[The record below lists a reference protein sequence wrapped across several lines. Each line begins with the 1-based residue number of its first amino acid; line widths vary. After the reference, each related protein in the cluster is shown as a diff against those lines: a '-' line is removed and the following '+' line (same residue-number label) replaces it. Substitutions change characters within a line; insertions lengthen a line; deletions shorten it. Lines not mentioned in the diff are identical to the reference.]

1 MINKLPEIEKEDFY
15 EALCAECEREGLA
28 YRREPERVYIEDF
41 AYFVYISEKKIKA
54 RNYYQYS
61 PPDTMEFNEKFV
73 FSDRGY
79 VFNLINRSMLKLA
92 LEKRPGSYALR
103 ECQQVFEKLPLNY
116 EYGISYKVEDV
127 IGSVSYQKLI
137 ENRVGR
143 KLNVKYRRLPLQ
155 FLETA
160 VSLNLQKDEEF
171 ILDLM
176 KKDSA
181 KVTETLK
188 EVKFPLCFPDFK
200 FSFLLEFLGIGK
212 KIGLELSKSIW
223 RNKIILSDILKMAE
237 KTETN
242 GILQKLLKVE
252 DAAGLERLHD
262 RISKKYRKK
271 IAQEIVPRELD
282 INEKFYKI
290 SEAFSKDRE
299 LSFLKLITDEKE
311 LYYEGVIQENC
322 VHSYVEEIESGIC
335 GIFSG
340 IYKGRRYTVEI
351 VRKGKLF
358 ECNQCLGRKNE
369 NDFSAS
375 ELKRKIE
382 QCLERYRKREEIRKK
397 KEKILSFLFGHKGK
411 KVFVERRNRK

>member
-1 MINKLPEIEKEDFY
+1 MEYCIKDFY

-79 VFNLINRSMLKLA
+79 VFNLINRAMLKLA
-92 LEKRPGSYALR
+92 LEKEPGNYALR
-103 ECQQVFEKLPLNY
+103 ECRHVFEKLPLSY
-116 EYGISYKVEDV
+116 EYGISFSLEDV

-137 ENRVGR
+137 ESRVGR

-176 KKDSA
+176 KKDSTE
-181 KVTETLK
+181 VTEALK
-188 EVKFPLCFPDFK
+188 KVKFPMCFPDFGI
-200 FSFLLEFLGIGK
+200 SFLLEFLGIGK
-212 KIGLELSKSIW
+212 KIGLERIW

-262 RISKKYRKK
+262 RISKRYRKM

-311 LYYEGVIQENC
+311 LYDEGVMQENC

-351 VRKGKLF
+351 VRKGKRF

-369 NDFSAS
+369 NDFFAS

-382 QCLERYRKREEIRKK
+382 RCLERYRKHEENKK
-397 KEKILSFLFGHKGK
+397 KVERILYLLFGPKGEKIFD
-411 KVFVERRNRK
+411 ERSV

>member
-1 MINKLPEIEKEDFY
+1 
-15 EALCAECEREGLA
+15 
-28 YRREPERVYIEDF
+28 
-41 AYFVYISEKKIKA
+41 
-54 RNYYQYS
+54 
-61 PPDTMEFNEKFV
+61 MEFNEKFV

-79 VFNLINRSMLKLA
+79 AFNLINRAMLKLA
-92 LEKRPGSYALR
+92 LEKRPGNYALR
-103 ECQQVFEKLPLNY
+103 ECRHVFEKLPLNY

-137 ENRVGR
+137 ESRVGR
-143 KLNVKYRRLPLQ
+143 KLNVKYRRLPLK

-188 EVKFPLCFPDFK
+188 EVKFPLCLPDFK

-212 KIGLELSKSIW
+212 KIGLERIW

-282 INEKFYKI
+282 IGKKFYEI
-290 SEAFSKDRE
+290 SEAFLKDRE

-311 LYYEGVIQENC
+311 LYDEGVIQENC
-322 VHSYVEEIESGIC
+322 VHSYVEEIESGTC

-375 ELKRKIE
+375 ELKRKIG

>member
-1 MINKLPEIEKEDFY
+1 MDFCIEEFY
-15 EALCAECEREGLA
+15 EALCTECEREGLA
-28 YRREPERVYIEDF
+28 YRRDPERVYIENF
-41 AYFVYISEKKIKA
+41 AHFVYISEKKIKA

-61 PPDTMEFNEKFV
+61 PPHTMEFDEKFV
-73 FSDRGY
+73 FTDMGY
-79 VFNLINRSMLKLA
+79 VFNLINRAMLKLA
-92 LEKRPGSYALR
+92 LKKRPGNYALR
-103 ECQQVFEKLPLNY
+103 ECCEVFEKLPLNY
-116 EYGISYKVEDV
+116 EYGIRFKVEDV

-137 ENRVGR
+137 ESRGGR
-143 KLNVKYRRLPLQ
+143 KLNVKYRRLPLW

-176 KKDSA
+176 EKDSA

-188 EVKFPLCFPDFK
+188 KVKFPLCFPDFK
-200 FSFLLEFLGIGK
+200 FSFLLEFLGVGK
-212 KIGLELSKSIW
+212 KIGLEPSKSIW
-223 RNKIILSDILKMAE
+223 RNEIILSDILKMAE

-282 INEKFYKI
+282 INERFYKI
-290 SEAFSKDRE
+290 SEVFSKDRE

-311 LYYEGVIQENC
+311 LYDEGVIQENC

-351 VRKGKLF
+351 VRKGKFF

-375 ELKRKIE
+375 KLKRKIE
-382 QCLERYRKREEIRKK
+382 QCLERYRKHEENKK
-397 KEKILSFLFGHKGK
+397 RVERFLYLLFGPKGK
-411 KVFVERRNRK
+411 KVFVERSDRK

>member
-15 EALCAECEREGLA
+15 EALCAECEREGLT

-41 AYFVYISEKKIKA
+41 AYFVYISGKKIKA

-61 PPDTMEFNEKFV
+61 PPYTMEFNEKFV
-73 FSDRGY
+73 FSDKGY
-79 VFNLINRSMLKLA
+79 VFNLINRAMLKLA
-92 LEKRPGSYALR
+92 LEKRPGNYALR
-103 ECQQVFEKLPLNY
+103 ECRQVFEKLPLSY

-127 IGSVSYQKLI
+127 TGSVSYQKLI
-137 ENRVGR
+137 ESRAGR

-160 VSLNLQKDEEF
+160 VSLNLQEDEEF

-212 KIGLELSKSIW
+212 KIGLERIW

-282 INEKFYKI
+282 IGKKFYEI
-290 SEAFSKDRE
+290 SEAFLKDRE

-322 VHSYVEEIESGIC
+322 VHSYVEGIESGIC

-340 IYKGRRYTVEI
+340 IYKGKRYTVEI
-351 VRKGKLF
+351 VRNGKFF
-358 ECNQCLGRKNE
+358 ECGQCLGRKNE

-382 QCLERYRKREEIRKK
+382 TVLSRFRKQERI
-397 KEKILSFLFGHKGK
+397 KEKMKKISTFLFCPKGG
-411 KVFVERRNRK
+411 KVFEERSDRK

>member
-1 MINKLPEIEKEDFY
+1 MEYCIKDFY
-15 EALCAECEREGLA
+15 EALCSECEREGLA

-41 AYFVYISEKKIKA
+41 AYFVYISGKKIKA

-61 PPDTMEFNEKFV
+61 PPYTMEFDEKFV

-79 VFNLINRSMLKLA
+79 AFNLINRSMLKLA
-92 LEKRPGSYALR
+92 LEKSPGNYALR

-137 ENRVGR
+137 ESRVGR
-143 KLNVKYRRLPLQ
+143 KLNVKYRRLPLK

-212 KIGLELSKSIW
+212 KIGLERIW

-282 INEKFYKI
+282 IGKKFYEI
-290 SEAFSKDRE
+290 SEAFLKDRE

-311 LYYEGVIQENC
+311 LYYEGVMQENC
-322 VHSYVEEIESGIC
+322 VHSYVKKIESGIC

-351 VRKGKLF
+351 VRGRLFF
-358 ECNQCLGRKNE
+358 ECSQCLGRKNE

-382 QCLERYRKREEIRKK
+382 QCLERYRKHEENKK
-397 KEKILSFLFGHKGK
+397 WVERLLHLMFGPKGK
-411 KVFVERRNRK
+411 KVFEERSVRQ

>member
-1 MINKLPEIEKEDFY
+1 MEYCIKDFY
-15 EALCAECEREGLA
+15 EALCSECEREGLA

-41 AYFVYISEKKIKA
+41 AYFVYISGKKIKA

-61 PPDTMEFNEKFV
+61 PPYTMEFDEKFV

-79 VFNLINRSMLKLA
+79 AFNLINRAMLKLA
-92 LEKRPGSYALR
+92 LEKEPGNYALR
-103 ECQQVFEKLPLNY
+103 ECCEVFEKLPLNY

-127 IGSVSYQKLI
+127 TGSVSYRKLI
-137 ENRVGR
+137 ESRAGR

-160 VSLNLQKDEEF
+160 VSLNLQEDEEF

-188 EVKFPLCFPDFK
+188 EVKFPLCLPDFK

-212 KIGLELSKSIW
+212 KIGLERIW

-290 SEAFSKDRE
+290 SEAFLKDRE

-311 LYYEGVIQENC
+311 LYDEGVMQENC

-358 ECNQCLGRKNE
+358 EHNQCLGRKNE

-382 QCLERYRKREEIRKK
+382 QCLERNRKREEIKKK
-397 KEKILSFLFGHKGK
+397 KEKILSFLFGPKGK
-411 KVFVERRNRK
+411 KVFEERSDRK

>member
-1 MINKLPEIEKEDFY
+1 MINNPFEKEKFY
-15 EALCAECEREGLA
+15 EALCSECEREGLA

-61 PPDTMEFNEKFV
+61 PPDTMEFDEKFV

-79 VFNLINRSMLKLA
+79 AFNLINRSMLKLA
-92 LEKRPGSYALR
+92 LEKRPGNYALR

-137 ENRVGR
+137 ESRVGR

-188 EVKFPLCFPDFK
+188 EVKFPLCLPDFK

-212 KIGLELSKSIW
+212 KIGLERIW
-223 RNKIILSDILKMAE
+223 RNKIILSDILKMVE

-282 INEKFYKI
+282 IGKKFYEI

-311 LYYEGVIQENC
+311 LYDEGVMQENC

-369 NDFSAS
+369 NDFSAC

-382 QCLERYRKREEIRKK
+382 RCLERYRKREEIRKK
-397 KEKILSFLFGHKGK
+397 KEKILSFLFGHKVK
-411 KVFVERRNRK
+411 IYF

>member
-1 MINKLPEIEKEDFY
+1 MDFCIEEFY
-15 EALCAECEREGLA
+15 EALCSECEREGLV

-61 PPDTMEFNEKFV
+61 PPYTMEFDEKFV

-79 VFNLINRSMLKLA
+79 VFNLINRAMLKLA
-92 LEKRPGSYALR
+92 LEKEPGNYALR
-103 ECQQVFEKLPLNY
+103 ECRHVFEKLPLHY
-116 EYGISYKVEDV
+116 EYSIKFTLKEIIS
-127 IGSVSYQKLI
+127 SVSYQKLI
-137 ENRVGR
+137 ESRAGR

-188 EVKFPLCFPDFK
+188 EVKFPLCLPDFK

-212 KIGLELSKSIW
+212 KIGLERIW

-252 DAAGLERLHD
+252 DAAGLEMLHD

-311 LYYEGVIQENC
+311 LYDEGVIQENC

-351 VRKGKLF
+351 VRKGKRF
-358 ECNQCLGRKNE
+358 ECGQCLGRKNE
-369 NDFSAS
+369 NDFFAS

-382 QCLERYRKREEIRKK
+382 QCLERYRKHEENKK
-397 KEKILSFLFGHKGK
+397 K
-411 KVFVERRNRK
+411 VERLLHLMFGPKVKIYF

>member
-1 MINKLPEIEKEDFY
+1 MEYCIKDFY
-15 EALCAECEREGLA
+15 EALCSECEREGLA

-41 AYFVYISEKKIKA
+41 AYFVYISGKKIKA

-61 PPDTMEFNEKFV
+61 PPHTMEFNEKFV

-79 VFNLINRSMLKLA
+79 AFNLINRSILKLA
-92 LEKRPGSYALR
+92 LEKRPGNYALR

-137 ENRVGR
+137 ESRAGR

-176 KKDSA
+176 KKNSTE
-181 KVTETLK
+181 VTETLK
-188 EVKFPLCFPDFK
+188 KVNFPLCFPDFK

-212 KIGLELSKSIW
+212 KIGLERIW

-271 IAQEIVPRELD
+271 IAQEILPRELD
-282 INEKFYKI
+282 IGKKFYEI

-311 LYYEGVIQENC
+311 LYDEGVMQENC

-369 NDFSAS
+369 NDFSAC

-382 QCLERYRKREEIRKK
+382 RCLERYRKREEIRKK
-397 KEKILSFLFGHKGK
+397 KEKILSFLFGHKVK
-411 KVFVERRNRK
+411 IYF

>member
-1 MINKLPEIEKEDFY
+1 MINNPFEKEKFY
-15 EALCAECEREGLA
+15 EALCTECEREGLA
-28 YRREPERVYIEDF
+28 YRRDSERVYIEDF
-41 AYFVYISEKKIKA
+41 AYFVYISGKKIKA
-54 RNYYQYS
+54 RNYYQYT

-73 FSDRGY
+73 FSDMGY
-79 VFNLINRSMLKLA
+79 AFNLINRSMLKLA
-92 LEKRPGSYALR
+92 LEKEPGNYALR
-103 ECQQVFEKLPLNY
+103 ECCEVFEKLPLNY
-116 EYGISYKVEDV
+116 EYGISFSLEDV

-160 VSLNLQKDEEF
+160 VSLNLQEDEEF

-181 KVTETLK
+181 EVTETLK
-188 EVKFPLCFPDFK
+188 EVKFPLCLPDFK

-212 KIGLELSKSIW
+212 KIGLERIW

-252 DAAGLERLHD
+252 DVAGLERLHD

-282 INEKFYKI
+282 IGKKFYEI
-290 SEAFSKDRE
+290 SEAFLKDRE

-311 LYYEGVIQENC
+311 LYDEGVIQENC

-375 ELKRKIE
+375 ELKRKIG

-397 KEKILSFLFGHKGK
+397 KKNFIFSFWA
-411 KVFVERRNRK
+411 

>member
-1 MINKLPEIEKEDFY
+1 MEYCIKDFY
-15 EALCAECEREGLA
+15 EALCSECEREGLT

-61 PPDTMEFNEKFV
+61 PPHTMEFNEKFV

-79 VFNLINRSMLKLA
+79 VFNLINRAMLKLA
-92 LEKRPGSYALR
+92 LEKSPGNYALR
-103 ECQQVFEKLPLNY
+103 ECWQVFEKLPLNY

-137 ENRVGR
+137 ESRVGR
-143 KLNVKYRRLPLQ
+143 KLNVKYRRLPLK

-188 EVKFPLCFPDFK
+188 EVKFPLCLPDFK

-212 KIGLELSKSIW
+212 KIGLERIW

-282 INEKFYKI
+282 IGKKFYEI
-290 SEAFSKDRE
+290 SETFLKDRE

-311 LYYEGVIQENC
+311 LYDEGVIQENC

-340 IYKGRRYTVEI
+340 IYKGKRYTVEI
-351 VRKGKLF
+351 VRNGKFF
-358 ECNQCLGRKNE
+358 ECGQCLGRKNE
-369 NDFSAS
+369 NDFYAS

-382 QCLERYRKREEIRKK
+382 TVLSRFRKQERI
-397 KEKILSFLFGHKGK
+397 KEKMKKISTFLFCPKGRK
-411 KVFVERRNRK
+411 IFEERSDRK

>member
-1 MINKLPEIEKEDFY
+1 MEYCIKDFY
-15 EALCAECEREGLA
+15 EALCTECEREGLV

-61 PPDTMEFNEKFV
+61 PPYTMEFNEKFV

-79 VFNLINRSMLKLA
+79 VFNLINRAMLKLA
-92 LEKRPGSYALR
+92 LEKEPGNYALR
-103 ECQQVFEKLPLNY
+103 ECCEVFEKLPLNY

-137 ENRVGR
+137 ENRAGR
-143 KLNVKYRRLPLQ
+143 KLNVKYRRLPLK

-176 KKDSA
+176 EKDSA

-188 EVKFPLCFPDFK
+188 KVKFPLCFPDFK

-212 KIGLELSKSIW
+212 KIGLERIW

-237 KTETN
+237 KMETN

-311 LYYEGVIQENC
+311 LYYEGVMQENC

-382 QCLERYRKREEIRKK
+382 TVLSRFRKQERI
-397 KEKILSFLFGHKGK
+397 KEKMKKISTFLFCPKGG
-411 KVFVERRNRK
+411 KVFEERSDRK

>member
-1 MINKLPEIEKEDFY
+1 MEYCIKDFY
-15 EALCAECEREGLA
+15 EALCSECEREGLV
-28 YRREPERVYIEDF
+28 YRKGLEYVYIKDLSCFVYIEGKDIMVREFSHREPFF
-41 AYFVYISEKKIKA
+41 AGELGEGFLFTD
-54 RNYYQYS
+54 RNYA
-61 PPDTMEFNEKFV
+61 
-73 FSDRGY
+73 
-79 VFNLINRSMLKLA
+79 FNLIKRAMLKLA
-92 LEKRPGSYALR
+92 LEKEPGNYALR
-103 ECQQVFEKLPLNY
+103 ECCEVFEKLPLNY

-127 IGSVSYQKLI
+127 TGSVSYRKLI
-137 ENRVGR
+137 ESRAGR

-160 VSLNLQKDEEF
+160 VSLNLQEDEEF

-188 EVKFPLCFPDFK
+188 EVKFPLCLPDFK

-212 KIGLELSKSIW
+212 KIGLERIW

-290 SEAFSKDRE
+290 SEAFLKDRE

-311 LYYEGVIQENC
+311 LYDEGVMQENC

-369 NDFSAS
+369 NDFYAS

-382 QCLERYRKREEIRKK
+382 TVLSRFRKQERI
-397 KEKILSFLFGHKGK
+397 KEKMKKISTFLFCPKGG
-411 KVFVERRNRK
+411 KVFEERSDRK

>member
-61 PPDTMEFNEKFV
+61 PPYTMEFDEKFV
-73 FSDRGY
+73 FSDMGY
-79 VFNLINRSMLKLA
+79 AFNLINRAMLKLA
-92 LEKRPGSYALR
+92 LEKRPGNYALR
-103 ECQQVFEKLPLNY
+103 ECRHVFEKLPLNY

-137 ENRVGR
+137 ESRAGR

-160 VSLNLQKDEEF
+160 VSLNLQEDEEF

-176 KKDSA
+176 KKDST

-188 EVKFPLCFPDFK
+188 EVKFPLCLPDFK

-212 KIGLELSKSIW
+212 KIGLERIW

-237 KTETN
+237 KTDPK
-242 GILQKLLKVE
+242 GIWQKLFKVE

-262 RISKKYRKK
+262 RISKRYRKM

-282 INEKFYKI
+282 INERFYKI
-290 SEAFSKDRE
+290 SEVFSKDRE

-311 LYYEGVIQENC
+311 LYDEGVIQENC
-322 VHSYVEEIESGIC
+322 VHSYVKKIESGIC
-335 GIFSG
+335 SIFSG

-351 VRKGKLF
+351 VRERLFF
-358 ECNQCLGRKNE
+358 ECSQCLGRKNE
-369 NDFSAS
+369 NDFFAS

-382 QCLERYRKREEIRKK
+382 QCLERYRKHEEAKK
-397 KEKILSFLFGHKGK
+397 DVERFLYLLFGPKGK
-411 KVFVERRNRK
+411 KVFVERSN

>member
-1 MINKLPEIEKEDFY
+1 MEYCIKDFY
-15 EALCAECEREGLA
+15 EALCSECEREGLA

-41 AYFVYISEKKIKA
+41 AYFVYISGKKIKA

-61 PPDTMEFNEKFV
+61 PPYTMEFDEKFV

-79 VFNLINRSMLKLA
+79 AFNLINRAMLKLA
-92 LEKRPGSYALR
+92 LEKEPGNYALR
-103 ECQQVFEKLPLNY
+103 ECCEVFEKLPLNY

-137 ENRVGR
+137 ENRAGR

-160 VSLNLQKDEEF
+160 VSLNLQEDEEF

-188 EVKFPLCFPDFK
+188 EVKFPLCLPDFK

-212 KIGLELSKSIW
+212 KIGLERIW

-282 INEKFYKI
+282 IGKKFYEI
-290 SEAFSKDRE
+290 SEAFLKDRE

-311 LYYEGVIQENC
+311 LYDEGVIQENC

-375 ELKRKIE
+375 ELKRKIG

-397 KEKILSFLFGHKGK
+397 KEKILSFLFGHKVK
-411 KVFVERRNRK
+411 IYF

>member
-1 MINKLPEIEKEDFY
+1 MDFCIEEFY
-15 EALCAECEREGLA
+15 EVLCTECEREGLA

-41 AYFVYISEKKIKA
+41 AYFVYISGKKIKA

-73 FSDRGY
+73 FSDMGY
-79 VFNLINRSMLKLA
+79 AFNLINRSMLKLA

-160 VSLNLQKDEEF
+160 VSLNLQEDEEF

-188 EVKFPLCFPDFK
+188 EVKFPLCLPDFK

-212 KIGLELSKSIW
+212 KIGLERIW

-290 SEAFSKDRE
+290 SEAFLKDRE

-311 LYYEGVIQENC
+311 LYDEGVMQENC

-369 NDFSAS
+369 NDFYAS

-382 QCLERYRKREEIRKK
+382 TVLSRFRKQERI
-397 KEKILSFLFGHKGK
+397 KEKMKKISTFLFCPKGG
-411 KVFVERRNRK
+411 KVFEERSDRK

>member
-1 MINKLPEIEKEDFY
+1 MEYCIKDFY

-54 RNYYQYS
+54 RNYYQYT

-79 VFNLINRSMLKLA
+79 AFNLINRAMLKLA
-92 LEKRPGSYALR
+92 LDQRPGNYALR

-137 ENRVGR
+137 ESRVGR
-143 KLNVKYRRLPLQ
+143 KLNVKYRRLPLK

-160 VSLNLQKDEEF
+160 VSLNLRKDEEF

-176 KKDSA
+176 KKDSTE
-181 KVTETLK
+181 VTEALK
-188 EVKFPLCFPDFK
+188 KVKFPMCFPDFK
-200 FSFLLEFLGIGK
+200 ISFLLKFLGIGK
-212 KIGLELSKSIW
+212 KIGLEPSKSIW
-223 RNKIILSDILKMAE
+223 RTQILLSDILKMAE

-242 GILQKLLKVE
+242 EIWQKLLKVE
-252 DAAGLERLHD
+252 DVAGLERLHD
-262 RISKKYRKK
+262 RISKRYRKM

-282 INEKFYKI
+282 IDKRFHKI
-290 SEAFSKDRE
+290 SEVFLKDRE

-311 LYYEGVIQENC
+311 LYDEGVIQESC

-340 IYKGRRYTVEI
+340 IYKGKRYTVEI
-351 VRKGKLF
+351 IRKGKFF
-358 ECNQCLGRKNE
+358 ECDQCLGRKNE
-369 NDFSAS
+369 NDFFAS
-375 ELKRKIE
+375 ELKMKIG
-382 QCLERYRKREEIRKK
+382 QCLERYREDEETKK
-397 KEKILSFLFGHKGK
+397 N
-411 KVFVERRNRK
+411 V

>member
-41 AYFVYISEKKIKA
+41 AYFVYISGKKIKA

-61 PPDTMEFNEKFV
+61 PPHTMEFNEKFV

-79 VFNLINRSMLKLA
+79 AFNLINRSMLKLA
-92 LEKRPGSYALR
+92 LEKRPGNYALR

-137 ENRVGR
+137 ESRVGR

-188 EVKFPLCFPDFK
+188 EVKFPLCLPDFK

-212 KIGLELSKSIW
+212 KIGLERIW

-252 DAAGLERLHD
+252 DVAGLERLHD

-282 INEKFYKI
+282 IGKKFYEI
-290 SEAFSKDRE
+290 SEAFLKDRE

-382 QCLERYRKREEIRKK
+382 RCLERYRKHEENKK
-397 KEKILSFLFGHKGK
+397 R
-411 KVFVERRNRK
+411 VERLLHLMFGPKVKIYF

>member
-15 EALCAECEREGLA
+15 EALCTECEREGLV
-28 YRREPERVYIEDF
+28 YRKGHEYVYIGDF
-41 AYFVYISEKKIKA
+41 SCLVYIKEKKIEV
-54 RNYYQYS
+54 RNSYHYRS
-61 PPDTMEFNEKFV
+61 PYTMEFDEKFV
-73 FSDRGY
+73 FTDMNY
-79 VFNLINRSMLKLA
+79 AFNLIKRAMLKLA
-92 LEKRPGSYALR
+92 LEKRPGNYALR
-103 ECQQVFEKLPLNY
+103 ECRQVFEKLPLNY
-116 EYGISYKVEDV
+116 EYGISFSLEDV

-137 ENRVGR
+137 ESRVGR
-143 KLNVKYRRLPLQ
+143 KLNVKYRRLPLK

-176 KKDSA
+176 KKDSTE
-181 KVTETLK
+181 VTEALNK
-188 EVKFPLCFPDFK
+188 VKFPMCFPDFK
-200 FSFLLEFLGIGK
+200 ISFLLEFLGVGK
-212 KIGLELSKSIW
+212 KIGLEPSKSIW
-223 RNKIILSDILKMAE
+223 MSEMLLSDILKMAE
-237 KTETN
+237 KTLPE
-242 GILQKLLKVE
+242 GVWQKLFKVE

-311 LYYEGVIQENC
+311 LYDEGVMQKNC
-322 VHSYVEEIESGIC
+322 VHSYVKKIESGIC

-340 IYKGRRYTVEI
+340 IYKDRRYTVEI
-351 VRKGKLF
+351 VRERLFF
-358 ECNQCLGRKNE
+358 ECSQCLGRKNE

-382 QCLERYRKREEIRKK
+382 QCLERYRKHEENKK
-397 KEKILSFLFGHKGK
+397 KVERILYLLFGP
-411 KVFVERRNRK
+411 KVKIYF

>member
-1 MINKLPEIEKEDFY
+1 MEYCIKDFY

-41 AYFVYISEKKIKA
+41 AYFVYISGKKIKA

-61 PPDTMEFNEKFV
+61 PPYTMEFDEKFV
-73 FSDRGY
+73 FSDMGY
-79 VFNLINRSMLKLA
+79 AFNLINRAMLKLA
-92 LEKRPGSYALR
+92 LEKEPGNYALR
-103 ECQQVFEKLPLNY
+103 ECRHVFEKLPLNY
-116 EYGISYKVEDV
+116 EYGISFSLEDV
-127 IGSVSYQKLI
+127 TGSVSYQKLI
-137 ENRVGR
+137 ESRAGR

-188 EVKFPLCFPDFK
+188 EVKFPLCLPDFK

-212 KIGLELSKSIW
+212 KIGLERIW

-282 INEKFYKI
+282 ISKKFYEI
-290 SEAFSKDRE
+290 SEAFLKDRE

-311 LYYEGVIQENC
+311 LYDEGVMQENC

>member
-1 MINKLPEIEKEDFY
+1 MEYCIKDFY

-28 YRREPERVYIEDF
+28 YRRDPERVYIEDF
-41 AYFVYISEKKIKA
+41 AYFVYISGKKIKA

-61 PPDTMEFNEKFV
+61 PPHTMEFNEKFV

-79 VFNLINRSMLKLA
+79 AFNLIKRAMLKLA
-92 LEKRPGSYALR
+92 IKKSPGNYALR
-103 ECQQVFEKLPLNY
+103 ECQQVFEKLPLHY
-116 EYGISYKVEDV
+116 EYSIKFTLKEIIS
-127 IGSVSYQKLI
+127 SVSYQKLI
-137 ENRVGR
+137 ESRVGR

-160 VSLNLQKDEEF
+160 VSLNLQEDEEF

-200 FSFLLEFLGIGK
+200 FSFLLEFLGVGK
-212 KIGLELSKSIW
+212 KIGLEPSKSIW
-223 RNKIILSDILKMAE
+223 RNEIILSDILKMSE

-282 INEKFYKI
+282 IGKKFYEI
-290 SEAFSKDRE
+290 SEAFLKDRE

-311 LYYEGVIQENC
+311 LYDEGVIQENC

-375 ELKRKIE
+375 KLKRKIE
-382 QCLERYRKREEIRKK
+382 RCLERYRQDEED
-397 KEKILSFLFGHKGK
+397 KEWAERLLHLMFGPKVKIYF
-411 KVFVERRNRK
+411 

>member
-15 EALCAECEREGLA
+15 EALCSECEREGLA

-61 PPDTMEFNEKFV
+61 PPDTMEFDEKFV

-79 VFNLINRSMLKLA
+79 AFNLINRSMLKLA
-92 LEKRPGSYALR
+92 LEKRPGNYALR

-137 ENRVGR
+137 ESRVGR

-160 VSLNLQKDEEF
+160 VSLNLQEDEEF

-188 EVKFPLCFPDFK
+188 EVKFPLCLPDFK

-212 KIGLELSKSIW
+212 KIGLERIW

-282 INEKFYKI
+282 IDKKFYEI
-290 SEAFSKDRE
+290 SETFLKDRE

-311 LYYEGVIQENC
+311 LYDEGVIQENC

-369 NDFSAS
+369 NDFSAC

-382 QCLERYRKREEIRKK
+382 RCLERYRKREEIRKK
-397 KEKILSFLFGHKGK
+397 KEKILSFLFGHKVK
-411 KVFVERRNRK
+411 IYF

>member
-1 MINKLPEIEKEDFY
+1 MINKPFEIEKEKFY
-15 EALCAECEREGLA
+15 EALCSECEREGLV
-28 YRREPERVYIEDF
+28 YRKGLEYVYIKDLSC
-41 AYFVYISEKKIKA
+41 FVYIVGKEIMVREFAHCEPFYAGELGKKIIFTD
-54 RNYYQYS
+54 RNCA
-61 PPDTMEFNEKFV
+61 
-73 FSDRGY
+73 
-79 VFNLINRSMLKLA
+79 FNLINRAMLKLA
-92 LEKRPGSYALR
+92 LEKSPGNYALR

-137 ENRVGR
+137 ESRAGR

-176 KKDSA
+176 KKDSTE
-181 KVTETLK
+181 VTETLK
-188 EVKFPLCFPDFK
+188 KVKFPLCFPDFK

-212 KIGLELSKSIW
+212 KIGLEPSRSIW

-252 DAAGLERLHD
+252 DVAGLERLHD

-282 INEKFYKI
+282 IGKKFYEI
-290 SEAFSKDRE
+290 SETFLKDRE

-311 LYYEGVIQENC
+311 LYAEGVMQENC
-322 VHSYVEEIESGIC
+322 VHSYIEEIESGIC
-335 GIFSG
+335 AIFSG

-369 NDFSAS
+369 NDFFAS

-382 QCLERYRKREEIRKK
+382 QCLERYRKHEEIRKK
-397 KEKILSFLFGHKGK
+397 KEKILFFLFGHKGK
-411 KVFVERRNRK
+411 KVFVERRVQK

>member
-1 MINKLPEIEKEDFY
+1 MEYCIKDFY

-41 AYFVYISEKKIKA
+41 AYFVYISGKKIKA

-61 PPDTMEFNEKFV
+61 PPYTMEFDEKFV
-73 FSDRGY
+73 FSDMGY
-79 VFNLINRSMLKLA
+79 AFNLINRAMLKLA
-92 LEKRPGSYALR
+92 LEKEPGNYALR
-103 ECQQVFEKLPLNY
+103 ECRHVFEKLPLNY

-127 IGSVSYQKLI
+127 TGSVSYQKLI
-137 ENRVGR
+137 ESGAGR

-160 VSLNLQKDEEF
+160 VSLNLQEDEEF

-212 KIGLELSKSIW
+212 KIGLERIW

-252 DAAGLERLHD
+252 DVAGLERLHD

-282 INEKFYKI
+282 IGKKFYEI
-290 SEAFSKDRE
+290 SEAFLKDRE

-311 LYYEGVIQENC
+311 LYDEGVIQENC

-382 QCLERYRKREEIRKK
+382 TVLSRFRKQERI
-397 KEKILSFLFGHKGK
+397 KEKMKKISTFLFCPKGG
-411 KVFVERRNRK
+411 KVFEERSDRK

>member
-1 MINKLPEIEKEDFY
+1 MDFCIEEFY
-15 EALCAECEREGLA
+15 EVLCTECEREGLV
-28 YRREPERVYIEDF
+28 YRREPEHVYIEDF

-61 PPDTMEFNEKFV
+61 PPDTMEFDEKFV

-79 VFNLINRSMLKLA
+79 AFNLINRAMLKLA
-92 LEKRPGSYALR
+92 LDQRPGNYALR
-103 ECQQVFEKLPLNY
+103 ECQQVFEKLPLHY
-116 EYGISYKVEDV
+116 EYSIKFTLKEIIS
-127 IGSVSYQKLI
+127 SVSYQKLI
-137 ENRVGR
+137 ENRAGR

-160 VSLNLQKDEEF
+160 VSLNLQEDEEF

-176 KKDSA
+176 KKDST

-200 FSFLLEFLGIGK
+200 FSFLLEFLGVGK
-212 KIGLELSKSIW
+212 KIGLEPSKSIW
-223 RNKIILSDILKMAE
+223 RNEIILSDILKMAE

-282 INEKFYKI
+282 IGKKFYEI
-290 SEAFSKDRE
+290 SEAFLKDRE

-311 LYYEGVIQENC
+311 LYDEGVMQENC
-322 VHSYVEEIESGIC
+322 VHSYVEEIESGVC

-340 IYKGRRYTVEI
+340 IYKGKRYTVEI

-358 ECNQCLGRKNE
+358 ECGQCLGRKNE
-369 NDFSAS
+369 NDFFAS
-375 ELKRKIE
+375 ELKRKIG
-382 QCLERYRKREEIRKK
+382 QCLVRYREDEENKK
-397 KEKILSFLFGHKGK
+397 KVERILYFLFGPKGE
-411 KVFVERRNRK
+411 KVFVERSVRK

>member
-1 MINKLPEIEKEDFY
+1 MEYCIKDFY

-54 RNYYQYS
+54 RNYYQYT

-79 VFNLINRSMLKLA
+79 AFNLINRAMLKLA
-92 LEKRPGSYALR
+92 LDQRPGNYALR

-137 ENRVGR
+137 ESRVGR
-143 KLNVKYRRLPLQ
+143 KLNVKYRRLPLK

-176 KKDSA
+176 KKDSI
-181 KVTETLK
+181 KVTKVLK
-188 EVKFPLCFPDFK
+188 KVKFPMCFPDFK
-200 FSFLLEFLGIGK
+200 ISFLLEFLGIGK
-212 KIGLELSKSIW
+212 KIGLEPSKSIW
-223 RNKIILSDILKMAE
+223 RTQILLSDILKMAE

-242 GILQKLLKVE
+242 EIWQKLLKVE
-252 DAAGLERLHD
+252 DVAGLERLHD
-262 RISKKYRKK
+262 RISKRYRKM

-282 INEKFYKI
+282 IDKRFHKI
-290 SEAFSKDRE
+290 SEVFLKDRE

-311 LYYEGVIQENC
+311 LYDEGVIQESC

-340 IYKGRRYTVEI
+340 IYKGKRYTVEI
-351 VRKGKLF
+351 IRKGKFF
-358 ECNQCLGRKNE
+358 ECDQCLGRKNE
-369 NDFSAS
+369 NDFFAS
-375 ELKRKIE
+375 ELKMKIG
-382 QCLERYRKREEIRKK
+382 QCLVRYREDEETKK
-397 KEKILSFLFGHKGK
+397 N
-411 KVFVERRNRK
+411 V

>member
-1 MINKLPEIEKEDFY
+1 MEYCIKDFY

-41 AYFVYISEKKIKA
+41 VYFVYISEKKIKA
-54 RNYYQYS
+54 RNYYQYT

-79 VFNLINRSMLKLA
+79 AFNLINRAMLKLA
-92 LEKRPGSYALR
+92 LDQRPGNYALR

-137 ENRVGR
+137 ESRVGR
-143 KLNVKYRRLPLQ
+143 KLNVKYRRLPLK

-176 KKDSA
+176 KKDSI
-181 KVTETLK
+181 KVTKVLK
-188 EVKFPLCFPDFK
+188 KVKFPMCFPDFK
-200 FSFLLEFLGIGK
+200 ISFLLEFLGIGK
-212 KIGLELSKSIW
+212 KIGLEPSKSIW
-223 RNKIILSDILKMAE
+223 RTQILLSDILKMAE

-242 GILQKLLKVE
+242 EIWQKLLKVE
-252 DAAGLERLHD
+252 DVAGLERLHD
-262 RISKKYRKK
+262 RISKRYRKM

-282 INEKFYKI
+282 IDKRFHKI
-290 SEAFSKDRE
+290 SEVFLKDRE

-311 LYYEGVIQENC
+311 LYDEVVIQESC

-340 IYKGRRYTVEI
+340 IYKGKRYTVEI
-351 VRKGKLF
+351 IRKGKFF
-358 ECNQCLGRKNE
+358 ECDQCLGRKNE
-369 NDFSAS
+369 NDFFAS
-375 ELKRKIE
+375 ELKMKIG
-382 QCLERYRKREEIRKK
+382 QCLVRYREDEETKK
-397 KEKILSFLFGHKGK
+397 N
-411 KVFVERRNRK
+411 V

>member
-1 MINKLPEIEKEDFY
+1 MNQSERAPNKRKKNFISNFIFLLINKRTENLSFSKFY
-15 EALCAECEREGLA
+15 
-28 YRREPERVYIEDF
+28 
-41 AYFVYISEKKIKA
+41 YFIHLSIQIYISEQFPDISSCQPLMQTFHKVLCMFH
-54 RNYYQYS
+54 YS
-61 PPDTMEFNEKFV
+61 HKE
-73 FSDRGY
+73 
-79 VFNLINRSMLKLA
+79 
-92 LEKRPGSYALR
+92 PGNYALR

-127 IGSVSYQKLI
+127 TGSVSYRKLI
-137 ENRVGR
+137 ESRAGR

-160 VSLNLQKDEEF
+160 VSLNLQEDEEF

-212 KIGLELSKSIW
+212 KIGLERIW

-252 DAAGLERLHD
+252 DVAGLERLHD

-282 INEKFYKI
+282 IDKKFYEI
-290 SEAFSKDRE
+290 SETFLKDRE

-311 LYYEGVIQENC
+311 LYDEGVIQENC

-382 QCLERYRKREEIRKK
+382 RCLERYRKREEIKKK
-397 KEKILSFLFGHKGK
+397 KEKILSFLFGPKGK

>member
-1 MINKLPEIEKEDFY
+1 MEYCIKDFY

-54 RNYYQYS
+54 RNYYQYT

-79 VFNLINRSMLKLA
+79 AFNLINRAMLKLA
-92 LEKRPGSYALR
+92 LDQRPGNYALR

-127 IGSVSYQKLI
+127 IGSVAYQKLI
-137 ENRVGR
+137 ESRVGR
-143 KLNVKYRRLPLQ
+143 KLNVKYRRLPLK

-176 KKDSA
+176 KKDSI
-181 KVTETLK
+181 KVTKVLK
-188 EVKFPLCFPDFK
+188 KVKFPMCFPDFK
-200 FSFLLEFLGIGK
+200 ISFLLEFLGIGK
-212 KIGLELSKSIW
+212 KIGLEPSKSIW
-223 RNKIILSDILKMAE
+223 RTQILLSDILKMAE

-242 GILQKLLKVE
+242 EIWQKLLKVE
-252 DAAGLERLHD
+252 DVAGLERLHD
-262 RISKKYRKK
+262 RISKRYRKM

-282 INEKFYKI
+282 IDKRFHKI
-290 SEAFSKDRE
+290 SEVFLKDRE

-311 LYYEGVIQENC
+311 LYDEGVIQESC

-340 IYKGRRYTVEI
+340 IYKGKRYTVEI
-351 VRKGKLF
+351 IRKGKFF
-358 ECNQCLGRKNE
+358 ECDQCLGRKNE
-369 NDFSAS
+369 NDFFAS
-375 ELKRKIE
+375 ELKMKIG
-382 QCLERYRKREEIRKK
+382 QCLVRYREDEETKK
-397 KEKILSFLFGHKGK
+397 N
-411 KVFVERRNRK
+411 V

>member
-1 MINKLPEIEKEDFY
+1 MDFCIEEFY
-15 EALCAECEREGLA
+15 EVLCTECEREGLA

-79 VFNLINRSMLKLA
+79 AFNLINRAMLKLA
-92 LEKRPGSYALR
+92 LEKEPGNYALR
-103 ECQQVFEKLPLNY
+103 ECQQVFEKLPLHY
-116 EYGISYKVEDV
+116 EYSIKFTLKEIIS
-127 IGSVSYQKLI
+127 SVSYQKLI
-137 ENRVGR
+137 ENRAGR

-160 VSLNLQKDEEF
+160 VSLNLQEDEEF

-176 KKDSA
+176 KKDST

-212 KIGLELSKSIW
+212 KIGLERIW

-282 INEKFYKI
+282 IGKKFYEI
-290 SEAFSKDRE
+290 SEAFLKDRE

-311 LYYEGVIQENC
+311 LYYEGVMQENC
-322 VHSYVEEIESGIC
+322 VHSYVEEIESGTC

-369 NDFSAS
+369 NDFYAS

-382 QCLERYRKREEIRKK
+382 TVLSRFRKQERI
-397 KEKILSFLFGHKGK
+397 KEKMKKISTFLFCSKGG
-411 KVFVERRNRK
+411 KVFEERSDRK